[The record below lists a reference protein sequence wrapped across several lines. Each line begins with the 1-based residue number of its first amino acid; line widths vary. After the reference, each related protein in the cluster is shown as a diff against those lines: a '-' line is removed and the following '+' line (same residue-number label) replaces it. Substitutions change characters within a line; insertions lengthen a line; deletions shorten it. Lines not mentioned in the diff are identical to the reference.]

1 MSESARGTRTG
12 SVLTHAVLV
21 LGAVAMIGPFVWQLL
36 TAFKSLPETTTV
48 PPTLLPEQWLW
59 SNFADVFDVLPFGQQ
74 LVNSLIVAVAVTVGQ
89 LAFCSLGAYAFARLE
104 FRGRELIF
112 ALFLSVLMV
121 PKQLL
126 ILPQYQI
133 MSDLGL
139 LNTLTALVL
148 PGLFSAFGTFLLRQ
162 FFATIPKDFE
172 EAALLDGAGR
182 FRIFFSIMLP
192 LVKPALAALAVITVM
207 HSWNDL
213 LWPLVVNTA
222 PATMPIS
229 AGLTSLQGQEWTD
242 YPVLMAGS
250 LMASIPMLL
259 AYLALQRQF
268 VQGIALSGTKGCTTW
283 VAHPDHCASAWSAP
297 AASRMP
303 TCPPGST
310 WAPRWSCTR
319 STAPRSW
326 SPATAAA
333 ASSTRSTRCS
343 PRSTSWTSA
352 PRPSPTPRSCSP
364 PRPRAGTCCARS
376 RSPSTPPLP
385 SRW

>member
-1 MSESARGTRTG
+1 MSERVRSSRTG
-12 SVLTHAVLV
+12 SVLTHAALV
-21 LGAVAMIGPFVWQLL
+21 IGAVAMIGPFVWQLL
-36 TAFKSLPETTTV
+36 TALKSLPETTAV
-48 PPTLLPEQWLW
+48 PPSVLPREWLW
-59 SNFADVFDVLPFGQQ
+59 SNFAEVFALLPFGRQ
-74 LVNSLIVAVAVTVGQ
+74 LVNSLVVAGVVTLGQ
-89 LAFCSLGAYAFARLE
+89 LAFCSLGAYAFARME

-133 MSDLGL
+133 MSGLGL
-139 LNTLTALVL
+139 LNSLPALIL

-172 EAALLDGAGR
+172 EAALLDGASR

-222 PATMPIS
+222 PASMPIS

-242 YPVLMAGS
+242 YPVLMAGA

-268 VQGIALSGTKGCTTW
+268 VQGIALSGTKG
-283 VAHPDHCASAWSAP
+283 
-297 AASRMP
+297 
-303 TCPPGST
+303 
-310 WAPRWSCTR
+310 
-319 STAPRSW
+319 
-326 SPATAAA
+326 
-333 ASSTRSTRCS
+333 
-343 PRSTSWTSA
+343 
-352 PRPSPTPRSCSP
+352 
-364 PRPRAGTCCARS
+364 
-376 RSPSTPPLP
+376 
-385 SRW
+385 

>member
-1 MSESARGTRTG
+1 MSESARVTRTG

-48 PPTLLPEQWLW
+48 PPTVFPQEWLW
-59 SNFADVFDVLPFGQQ
+59 SNFADVFDALPFAQQ
-74 LVNSLIVAVAVTVGQ
+74 LVNSLIVASVVTVGQ

-162 FFATIPKDFE
+162 FFATIPKDLE

-268 VQGIALSGTKGCTTW
+268 VQGIALSGTKG
-283 VAHPDHCASAWSAP
+283 
-297 AASRMP
+297 
-303 TCPPGST
+303 
-310 WAPRWSCTR
+310 
-319 STAPRSW
+319 
-326 SPATAAA
+326 
-333 ASSTRSTRCS
+333 
-343 PRSTSWTSA
+343 
-352 PRPSPTPRSCSP
+352 
-364 PRPRAGTCCARS
+364 
-376 RSPSTPPLP
+376 
-385 SRW
+385 

>member
-1 MSESARGTRTG
+1 MSDRRLG
-12 SVLTHAVLV
+12 SVLTHAALV
-21 LGAVAMIGPFVWQLL
+21 IGAVAMIGPFGWQLL

-48 PPTLLPEQWLW
+48 PPSVLPREWLW
-59 SNFADVFDVLPFGQQ
+59 SNFADVFEVLPFGQQ
-74 LVNSLIVAVAVTVGQ
+74 LVNSLIVAAAVTLGQ

-133 MSDLGL
+133 MSGLGL
-139 LNTLTALVL
+139 LNSLPALIL

-222 PATMPIS
+222 PASMPIS

-242 YPVLMAGS
+242 YPVLMAGA

-268 VQGIALSGTKGCTTW
+268 VQGIALSGTKG
-283 VAHPDHCASAWSAP
+283 
-297 AASRMP
+297 
-303 TCPPGST
+303 
-310 WAPRWSCTR
+310 
-319 STAPRSW
+319 
-326 SPATAAA
+326 
-333 ASSTRSTRCS
+333 
-343 PRSTSWTSA
+343 
-352 PRPSPTPRSCSP
+352 
-364 PRPRAGTCCARS
+364 
-376 RSPSTPPLP
+376 
-385 SRW
+385 

>member
-1 MSESARGTRTG
+1 VA
-12 SVLTHAVLV
+12 THAVLV
-21 LGAVAMIGPFVWQLL
+21 AGAVAMIGPFVWQLL
-36 TAFKSLPETTTV
+36 TAFKSQPETAIV
-48 PPTLLPEQWLW
+48 PPTLLPREWLW
-59 SNFADVFDVLPFGQQ
+59 SNFSDVFATLPFGQQ
-74 LVNSLIVAVAVTVGQ
+74 LVNSLVVAAAVTVGQ

-133 MSDLGL
+133 MSGLGL
-139 LNTLTALVL
+139 LNSLPALIL

-192 LVKPALAALAVITVM
+192 LVRPALAALAVITVM

-213 LWPLVVNTA
+213 LWPLVVNTD
-222 PATMPIS
+222 PASMPIS
-229 AGLTSLQGQEWTD
+229 AGLTSLQGQEWTN
-242 YPVLMAGS
+242 YPVLMAGA

-268 VQGIALSGTKGCTTW
+268 VQGIALSGTKG
-283 VAHPDHCASAWSAP
+283 
-297 AASRMP
+297 
-303 TCPPGST
+303 
-310 WAPRWSCTR
+310 
-319 STAPRSW
+319 
-326 SPATAAA
+326 
-333 ASSTRSTRCS
+333 
-343 PRSTSWTSA
+343 
-352 PRPSPTPRSCSP
+352 
-364 PRPRAGTCCARS
+364 
-376 RSPSTPPLP
+376 
-385 SRW
+385 

>member
-1 MSESARGTRTG
+1 MSDRRLG
-12 SVLTHAVLV
+12 SVLTHAALV
-21 LGAVAMIGPFVWQLL
+21 IGAITMIGPFVWQLL

-48 PPTLLPEQWLW
+48 PPPILPREWQW
-59 SNFADVFDVLPFGQQ
+59 SNFAEVFELLPFGQQ
-74 LVNSLIVAVAVTVGQ
+74 LLNSLIVAAAVTLGQ

-139 LNTLTALVL
+139 LNTLPALVL

-182 FRIFFSIMLP
+182 LRIFFSIMLP

-222 PATMPIS
+222 PSSMPIS

-242 YPVLMAGS
+242 YPVLMAGA

-268 VQGIALSGTKGCTTW
+268 VQGIALSGTKG
-283 VAHPDHCASAWSAP
+283 
-297 AASRMP
+297 
-303 TCPPGST
+303 
-310 WAPRWSCTR
+310 
-319 STAPRSW
+319 
-326 SPATAAA
+326 
-333 ASSTRSTRCS
+333 
-343 PRSTSWTSA
+343 
-352 PRPSPTPRSCSP
+352 
-364 PRPRAGTCCARS
+364 
-376 RSPSTPPLP
+376 
-385 SRW
+385 

>member
-1 MSESARGTRTG
+1 MSDSASARGTRTG
-12 SVLTHAVLV
+12 SVLTHAALV
-21 LGAVAMIGPFVWQLL
+21 LGAVAMIGPFVWQVL

-48 PPTLLPEQWLW
+48 PPTVLPREWLW
-59 SNFADVFDVLPFGQQ
+59 SNFSGVFEVLPFGQQ
-74 LVNSLIVAVAVTVGQ
+74 LLNSLIVAVAVTAGQ

-112 ALFLSVLMV
+112 ALFLSVLTV

-162 FFATIPKDFE
+162 FFATIPRELE

-192 LVKPALAALAVITVM
+192 LVRPALAALAVITVM

-213 LWPLVVNTA
+213 LWPLVVNTDPGA
-222 PATMPIS
+222 MPIS

-242 YPVLMAGS
+242 YPVLMAGA
-250 LMASIPMLL
+250 LMASVPMLL

-268 VQGIALSGTKGCTTW
+268 VQGIALSGSKG
-283 VAHPDHCASAWSAP
+283 
-297 AASRMP
+297 
-303 TCPPGST
+303 
-310 WAPRWSCTR
+310 
-319 STAPRSW
+319 
-326 SPATAAA
+326 
-333 ASSTRSTRCS
+333 
-343 PRSTSWTSA
+343 
-352 PRPSPTPRSCSP
+352 
-364 PRPRAGTCCARS
+364 
-376 RSPSTPPLP
+376 
-385 SRW
+385 

>member
-1 MSESARGTRTG
+1 MSDRFRSAARGTRTG
-12 SVLTHAVLV
+12 SVLTHTVLV

-48 PPTLLPEQWLW
+48 PPTLLPQEWLW
-59 SNFADVFDVLPFGQQ
+59 SNFADVFASLPFGQQ
-74 LVNSLIVAVAVTVGQ
+74 LVNSLIVAAAVTIGQ

-104 FRGRELIF
+104 FHGRELIF

-133 MSDLGL
+133 MSGLGL
-139 LNTLTALVL
+139 LNTLPALIL

-162 FFATIPKDFE
+162 FFATIPKDLE

-182 FRIFFSIMLP
+182 FRIFFSVMLP

-213 LWPLVVNTA
+213 LWPLVVNTD

-242 YPVLMAGS
+242 YPVLMAGA

-268 VQGIALSGTKGCTTW
+268 VQGIALSGTKG
-283 VAHPDHCASAWSAP
+283 
-297 AASRMP
+297 
-303 TCPPGST
+303 
-310 WAPRWSCTR
+310 
-319 STAPRSW
+319 
-326 SPATAAA
+326 
-333 ASSTRSTRCS
+333 
-343 PRSTSWTSA
+343 
-352 PRPSPTPRSCSP
+352 
-364 PRPRAGTCCARS
+364 
-376 RSPSTPPLP
+376 
-385 SRW
+385 

>member
-1 MSESARGTRTG
+1 MSDSARGTRTG

-48 PPTLLPEQWLW
+48 PPTLLPQEWLW
-59 SNFADVFDVLPFGQQ
+59 SNFGEVFALLPFAQQ
-74 LVNSLIVAVAVTVGQ
+74 LANSLIVAAAVTLGQ

-104 FRGRELIF
+104 FRGRELLF

-133 MSDLGL
+133 VSDLGL
-139 LNTLTALVL
+139 LNTLPALIL

-213 LWPLVVNTA
+213 LWPLVVNTD
-222 PATMPIS
+222 PASMPIS
-229 AGLTSLQGQEWTD
+229 AGLTSLQGQEWTN
-242 YPVLMAGS
+242 YPVLMAGA

-268 VQGIALSGTKGCTTW
+268 VQGIALSGTKG
-283 VAHPDHCASAWSAP
+283 
-297 AASRMP
+297 
-303 TCPPGST
+303 
-310 WAPRWSCTR
+310 
-319 STAPRSW
+319 
-326 SPATAAA
+326 
-333 ASSTRSTRCS
+333 
-343 PRSTSWTSA
+343 
-352 PRPSPTPRSCSP
+352 
-364 PRPRAGTCCARS
+364 
-376 RSPSTPPLP
+376 
-385 SRW
+385 

>member
-48 PPTLLPEQWLW
+48 PPPLLPREWLW
-59 SNFADVFDVLPFGQQ
+59 SNFAAVFDVLPFGRQ
-74 LVNSLIVAVAVTVGQ
+74 LLNSLIVAAAVTIGQ

-104 FRGRELIF
+104 FRWRELIF

-133 MSDLGL
+133 MSGLGL
-139 LNTLTALVL
+139 LNSLPALIL

-222 PATMPIS
+222 PASMPIS

-242 YPVLMAGS
+242 YPVLMAGA

-259 AYLALQRQF
+259 TYLALQRQF
-268 VQGIALSGTKGCTTW
+268 VQGIALSGTKG
-283 VAHPDHCASAWSAP
+283 
-297 AASRMP
+297 
-303 TCPPGST
+303 
-310 WAPRWSCTR
+310 
-319 STAPRSW
+319 
-326 SPATAAA
+326 
-333 ASSTRSTRCS
+333 
-343 PRSTSWTSA
+343 
-352 PRPSPTPRSCSP
+352 
-364 PRPRAGTCCARS
+364 
-376 RSPSTPPLP
+376 
-385 SRW
+385 

>member
-1 MSESARGTRTG
+1 MSDTSVARGARGTRTG

-48 PPTLLPEQWLW
+48 PPTLLPQEWLW
-59 SNFADVFDVLPFGQQ
+59 SNFGEVFALLPFAQQ
-74 LVNSLIVAVAVTVGQ
+74 LANSLIVAAAVTLGQ

-104 FRGRELIF
+104 FRGRELLF

-133 MSDLGL
+133 VSDLGL
-139 LNTLTALVL
+139 LNTLPALIL

-213 LWPLVVNTA
+213 LWPLVVNTD
-222 PATMPIS
+222 PASMPIS
-229 AGLTSLQGQEWTD
+229 AGLTSLQGQEWTN
-242 YPVLMAGS
+242 YPVLMAGA

-268 VQGIALSGTKGCTTW
+268 VQGIALSGTKG
-283 VAHPDHCASAWSAP
+283 
-297 AASRMP
+297 
-303 TCPPGST
+303 
-310 WAPRWSCTR
+310 
-319 STAPRSW
+319 
-326 SPATAAA
+326 
-333 ASSTRSTRCS
+333 
-343 PRSTSWTSA
+343 
-352 PRPSPTPRSCSP
+352 
-364 PRPRAGTCCARS
+364 
-376 RSPSTPPLP
+376 
-385 SRW
+385 

>member
-1 MSESARGTRTG
+1 MSDRRWG
-12 SVLTHAVLV
+12 SVLVHTVLV
-21 LGAVAMIGPFVWQLL
+21 LGAVVMIGPFVWQLL

-48 PPTLLPEQWLW
+48 PPPLLPREWLW
-59 SNFADVFDVLPFGQQ
+59 SNFAAVFDAMPFGRQ
-74 LVNSLIVAVAVTVGQ
+74 LLNSLIVAAAVTLGQ

-133 MSDLGL
+133 MSGLGL
-139 LNTLTALVL
+139 LNSLPALIL

-207 HSWNDL
+207 HTWNDL

-222 PATMPIS
+222 PASMPIS

-242 YPVLMAGS
+242 YPVLMAGA

-268 VQGIALSGTKGCTTW
+268 VQGIALSGTKG
-283 VAHPDHCASAWSAP
+283 
-297 AASRMP
+297 
-303 TCPPGST
+303 
-310 WAPRWSCTR
+310 
-319 STAPRSW
+319 
-326 SPATAAA
+326 
-333 ASSTRSTRCS
+333 
-343 PRSTSWTSA
+343 
-352 PRPSPTPRSCSP
+352 
-364 PRPRAGTCCARS
+364 
-376 RSPSTPPLP
+376 
-385 SRW
+385 

>member
-12 SVLTHAVLV
+12 SVLTHAALV

-48 PPTLLPEQWLW
+48 PPPLLPREWQW
-59 SNFADVFDVLPFGQQ
+59 SNFADVFEALPFGQQ

-139 LNTLTALVL
+139 LNTLTALIL

-162 FFATIPKDFE
+162 FFATIPKDLE
-172 EAALLDGAGR
+172 EAALLDGASR

-213 LWPLVVNTA
+213 LWPLVVNTS
-222 PATMPIS
+222 PSTMPIS

-250 LMASIPMLL
+250 LMASVPMLL

-268 VQGIALSGTKGCTTW
+268 VQGIALSGTKG
-283 VAHPDHCASAWSAP
+283 
-297 AASRMP
+297 
-303 TCPPGST
+303 
-310 WAPRWSCTR
+310 
-319 STAPRSW
+319 
-326 SPATAAA
+326 
-333 ASSTRSTRCS
+333 
-343 PRSTSWTSA
+343 
-352 PRPSPTPRSCSP
+352 
-364 PRPRAGTCCARS
+364 
-376 RSPSTPPLP
+376 
-385 SRW
+385 

>member
-1 MSESARGTRTG
+1 MSDRAASGSVRGNRTG
-12 SVLTHAVLV
+12 SVLTHGVLV
-21 LGAVAMIGPFVWQLL
+21 LGAMAMIGPFAWQLL

-48 PPTLLPEQWLW
+48 PPTVFPSEWLW
-59 SNFADVFDVLPFGQQ
+59 SNFAEVFALLPFAQQ
-74 LVNSLIVAVAVTVGQ
+74 LANSLIVASAVTLGQ

-104 FRGRELIF
+104 FRGRELLF

-139 LNTLTALVL
+139 LNTLPALIL

-213 LWPLVVNTA
+213 LWPLVVNTD
-222 PATMPIS
+222 PAAMPIS
-229 AGLTSLQGQEWTD
+229 AGLTSLQGQEWTN
-242 YPVLMAGS
+242 YPVLMAGA

-268 VQGIALSGTKGCTTW
+268 VQGIALSGTKG
-283 VAHPDHCASAWSAP
+283 
-297 AASRMP
+297 
-303 TCPPGST
+303 
-310 WAPRWSCTR
+310 
-319 STAPRSW
+319 
-326 SPATAAA
+326 
-333 ASSTRSTRCS
+333 
-343 PRSTSWTSA
+343 
-352 PRPSPTPRSCSP
+352 
-364 PRPRAGTCCARS
+364 
-376 RSPSTPPLP
+376 
-385 SRW
+385 

>member
-1 MSESARGTRTG
+1 MSESARGTRAG
-12 SVLTHAVLV
+12 SVLTHAALV
-21 LGAVAMIGPFVWQLL
+21 IGAVAMIGPFAWQLL

-48 PPTLLPEQWLW
+48 PPPILPQEWQW
-59 SNFADVFDVLPFGQQ
+59 SNFAEVFELLPFGQQ
-74 LVNSLIVAVAVTVGQ
+74 LLNSLIVAAAVTLGQ

-133 MSDLGL
+133 MSGLGL
-139 LNTLTALVL
+139 LNSLPALIL

-222 PATMPIS
+222 PASMPIS

-242 YPVLMAGS
+242 YPVLMAGAF
-250 LMASIPMLL
+250 MASIPMLL

-268 VQGIALSGTKGCTTW
+268 VQGIALSGTKG
-283 VAHPDHCASAWSAP
+283 
-297 AASRMP
+297 
-303 TCPPGST
+303 
-310 WAPRWSCTR
+310 
-319 STAPRSW
+319 
-326 SPATAAA
+326 
-333 ASSTRSTRCS
+333 
-343 PRSTSWTSA
+343 
-352 PRPSPTPRSCSP
+352 
-364 PRPRAGTCCARS
+364 
-376 RSPSTPPLP
+376 
-385 SRW
+385 

>member
-21 LGAVAMIGPFVWQLL
+21 LGAVAMIGPFAWQLL

-74 LVNSLIVAVAVTVGQ
+74 LVNSLIVAAAVTVGQ

-104 FRGRELIF
+104 FRGRELLF

-162 FFATIPKDFE
+162 FFATIPKDLE

-213 LWPLVVNTA
+213 LWPLVVNTD
-222 PATMPIS
+222 PGTMPIS

-268 VQGIALSGTKGCTTW
+268 VQGIALSGTKG
-283 VAHPDHCASAWSAP
+283 
-297 AASRMP
+297 
-303 TCPPGST
+303 
-310 WAPRWSCTR
+310 
-319 STAPRSW
+319 
-326 SPATAAA
+326 
-333 ASSTRSTRCS
+333 
-343 PRSTSWTSA
+343 
-352 PRPSPTPRSCSP
+352 
-364 PRPRAGTCCARS
+364 
-376 RSPSTPPLP
+376 
-385 SRW
+385 

>member
-1 MSESARGTRTG
+1 MSDRVASGSARGTRAG
-12 SVLTHAVLV
+12 SVLTHAALV

-36 TAFKSLPETTTV
+36 TALKSLPETTTV
-48 PPTLLPEQWLW
+48 PPTILPREWLW
-59 SNFADVFDVLPFGQQ
+59 SNFAAVFEVLPFGQQ
-74 LVNSLIVAVAVTVGQ
+74 LLNSLIVAVAVTVGQ

-126 ILPQYQI
+126 ILPQYEI
-133 MSDLGL
+133 MSNLGL

-162 FFATIPKDFE
+162 FFATIPRELE

-192 LVKPALAALAVITVM
+192 LVRPALAALAVITVM

-213 LWPLVVNTA
+213 LWPLVVNTD
-222 PATMPIS
+222 PDTMPIS

-242 YPVLMAGS
+242 YPVLMAGA
-250 LMASIPMLL
+250 LMASVPMLL

-268 VQGIALSGTKGCTTW
+268 VQGIALSGTKG
-283 VAHPDHCASAWSAP
+283 
-297 AASRMP
+297 
-303 TCPPGST
+303 
-310 WAPRWSCTR
+310 
-319 STAPRSW
+319 
-326 SPATAAA
+326 
-333 ASSTRSTRCS
+333 
-343 PRSTSWTSA
+343 
-352 PRPSPTPRSCSP
+352 
-364 PRPRAGTCCARS
+364 
-376 RSPSTPPLP
+376 
-385 SRW
+385 

>member
-1 MSESARGTRTG
+1 MSDSARGTRTG
-12 SVLTHAVLV
+12 SVLTHSVLV
-21 LGAVAMIGPFVWQLL
+21 LGAVAMIGPFAWQLL

-48 PPTLLPEQWLW
+48 PPTLLPQEWLW
-59 SNFADVFDVLPFGQQ
+59 SNFADVFALLPFGRQ
-74 LVNSLIVAVAVTVGQ
+74 LANSLIVAAAVTLGQ

-133 MSDLGL
+133 ISDLGL
-139 LNTLTALVL
+139 LNTLPALIL

-192 LVKPALAALAVITVM
+192 LVRPALAALAVITVM

-213 LWPLVVNTA
+213 LWPLVVNTD
-222 PATMPIS
+222 PASMPIS
-229 AGLTSLQGQEWTD
+229 AGLTSLQGQEWTN
-242 YPVLMAGS
+242 YPVLMAGA

-268 VQGIALSGTKGCTTW
+268 VQGIALSGTKG
-283 VAHPDHCASAWSAP
+283 
-297 AASRMP
+297 
-303 TCPPGST
+303 
-310 WAPRWSCTR
+310 
-319 STAPRSW
+319 
-326 SPATAAA
+326 
-333 ASSTRSTRCS
+333 
-343 PRSTSWTSA
+343 
-352 PRPSPTPRSCSP
+352 
-364 PRPRAGTCCARS
+364 
-376 RSPSTPPLP
+376 
-385 SRW
+385 

>member
-1 MSESARGTRTG
+1 MSDAVVSRGARGSRIG
-12 SVLTHAVLV
+12 SVLTHAALV
-21 LGAVAMIGPFVWQLL
+21 LGAVVMIGPFVWQVL
-36 TAFKSLPETTTV
+36 TSFKSLPETTTV
-48 PPTLLPEQWLW
+48 PPTVLPRDWLW
-59 SNFADVFDVLPFGQQ
+59 SNFADVFEVLPFGQQ
-74 LVNSLIVAVAVTVGQ
+74 LLNSLIVAVVVTLGQ

-126 ILPQYQI
+126 ILPQYEI

-162 FFATIPKDFE
+162 FFATIPRELE

-192 LVKPALAALAVITVM
+192 LVRPALAALAVITVM

-213 LWPLVVNTA
+213 LWPLVVNTD
-222 PATMPIS
+222 PDTMPIS

-242 YPVLMAGS
+242 YPVLMAGA
-250 LMASIPMLL
+250 LMASVPMLL

-268 VQGIALSGTKGCTTW
+268 VQGIALSGTKG
-283 VAHPDHCASAWSAP
+283 
-297 AASRMP
+297 
-303 TCPPGST
+303 
-310 WAPRWSCTR
+310 
-319 STAPRSW
+319 
-326 SPATAAA
+326 
-333 ASSTRSTRCS
+333 
-343 PRSTSWTSA
+343 
-352 PRPSPTPRSCSP
+352 
-364 PRPRAGTCCARS
+364 
-376 RSPSTPPLP
+376 
-385 SRW
+385 

>member
-1 MSESARGTRTG
+1 MSDRRWG
-12 SVLTHAVLV
+12 SVLTHSLLI
-21 LGAVAMIGPFVWQLL
+21 LGAVAMIGPFAWQLL

-48 PPTLLPEQWLW
+48 PPPLLPREWLW
-59 SNFADVFDVLPFGQQ
+59 SNFAAVFDVLPFGQQ
-74 LVNSLIVAVAVTVGQ
+74 LVNSLIVAAAVTVGQ

-133 MSDLGL
+133 MSGLGL
-139 LNTLTALVL
+139 LNTLPALIL

-222 PATMPIS
+222 PASMPIS

-242 YPVLMAGS
+242 YPVLMAGA

-268 VQGIALSGTKGCTTW
+268 VQGIALSGTKG
-283 VAHPDHCASAWSAP
+283 
-297 AASRMP
+297 
-303 TCPPGST
+303 
-310 WAPRWSCTR
+310 
-319 STAPRSW
+319 
-326 SPATAAA
+326 
-333 ASSTRSTRCS
+333 
-343 PRSTSWTSA
+343 
-352 PRPSPTPRSCSP
+352 
-364 PRPRAGTCCARS
+364 
-376 RSPSTPPLP
+376 
-385 SRW
+385 

>member
-1 MSESARGTRTG
+1 MSDSARVSRTG

-48 PPTLLPEQWLW
+48 PPTVFPQEWLW
-59 SNFADVFDVLPFGQQ
+59 SNFADVFDALPFGQQ
-74 LVNSLIVAVAVTVGQ
+74 LVNSLIVAAAVTVGQ

-162 FFATIPKDFE
+162 FFATIPKDLE

-250 LMASIPMLL
+250 LMASVPMLL

-268 VQGIALSGTKGCTTW
+268 VQGIALSGTKG
-283 VAHPDHCASAWSAP
+283 
-297 AASRMP
+297 
-303 TCPPGST
+303 
-310 WAPRWSCTR
+310 
-319 STAPRSW
+319 
-326 SPATAAA
+326 
-333 ASSTRSTRCS
+333 
-343 PRSTSWTSA
+343 
-352 PRPSPTPRSCSP
+352 
-364 PRPRAGTCCARS
+364 
-376 RSPSTPPLP
+376 
-385 SRW
+385 

>member
-1 MSESARGTRTG
+1 MSDRRLG
-12 SVLTHAVLV
+12 SVLTHALLV
-21 LGAVAMIGPFVWQLL
+21 IGAVVMIGPFVWQLL

-48 PPTLLPEQWLW
+48 PPPLLPQEWLW
-59 SNFADVFDVLPFGQQ
+59 SNFAAVFDVLPFGQQ
-74 LVNSLIVAVAVTVGQ
+74 LLNSLIVAAAVTLGQ

-133 MSDLGL
+133 MSALGL
-139 LNTLTALVL
+139 LNTLPALIL

-172 EAALLDGAGR
+172 EAALLDGASR

-222 PATMPIS
+222 PASMPIS

-242 YPVLMAGS
+242 YPVLMAGA

-268 VQGIALSGTKGCTTW
+268 VQGIALSGTKG
-283 VAHPDHCASAWSAP
+283 
-297 AASRMP
+297 
-303 TCPPGST
+303 
-310 WAPRWSCTR
+310 
-319 STAPRSW
+319 
-326 SPATAAA
+326 
-333 ASSTRSTRCS
+333 
-343 PRSTSWTSA
+343 
-352 PRPSPTPRSCSP
+352 
-364 PRPRAGTCCARS
+364 
-376 RSPSTPPLP
+376 
-385 SRW
+385 

>member
-48 PPTLLPEQWLW
+48 PPPLLPREWLW
-59 SNFADVFDVLPFGQQ
+59 SNFAAVFDVLPFGQQ
-74 LVNSLIVAVAVTVGQ
+74 LLNSLIVAAAVTIGQ

-133 MSDLGL
+133 MSGLGL
-139 LNTLTALVL
+139 LNSLPALIL

-222 PATMPIS
+222 PASMPIS

-242 YPVLMAGS
+242 YPVLMAGA

-259 AYLALQRQF
+259 TYLALQRQF
-268 VQGIALSGTKGCTTW
+268 VQGIALSGTKG
-283 VAHPDHCASAWSAP
+283 
-297 AASRMP
+297 
-303 TCPPGST
+303 
-310 WAPRWSCTR
+310 
-319 STAPRSW
+319 
-326 SPATAAA
+326 
-333 ASSTRSTRCS
+333 
-343 PRSTSWTSA
+343 
-352 PRPSPTPRSCSP
+352 
-364 PRPRAGTCCARS
+364 
-376 RSPSTPPLP
+376 
-385 SRW
+385 

>member
-1 MSESARGTRTG
+1 MSDRSGYASARGTRTG
-12 SVLTHAVLV
+12 SVLTHAALV
-21 LGAVAMIGPFVWQLL
+21 IGAVAMIGPFVWQLL

-48 PPTLLPEQWLW
+48 PPPLLPREWLW
-59 SNFADVFDVLPFGQQ
+59 SNFADVFEVLPFGQQ
-74 LVNSLIVAVAVTVGQ
+74 LVNSLIVAATVTLGQ

-133 MSDLGL
+133 MSGLGL
-139 LNTLTALVL
+139 LNSLPALIL

-182 FRIFFSIMLP
+182 FRIFYSIMLP

-222 PATMPIS
+222 PASMPIS

-242 YPVLMAGS
+242 YPVLMAGAF
-250 LMASIPMLL
+250 MASIPMLL

-268 VQGIALSGTKGCTTW
+268 VQGIALSGTKG
-283 VAHPDHCASAWSAP
+283 
-297 AASRMP
+297 
-303 TCPPGST
+303 
-310 WAPRWSCTR
+310 
-319 STAPRSW
+319 
-326 SPATAAA
+326 
-333 ASSTRSTRCS
+333 
-343 PRSTSWTSA
+343 
-352 PRPSPTPRSCSP
+352 
-364 PRPRAGTCCARS
+364 
-376 RSPSTPPLP
+376 
-385 SRW
+385 

>member
-48 PPTLLPEQWLW
+48 PPPLLPREWLW
-59 SNFADVFDVLPFGQQ
+59 SNFAAVFDVLPFGRQ
-74 LVNSLIVAVAVTVGQ
+74 LLNSLIVAAAVTIGQ

-133 MSDLGL
+133 MSGLGL
-139 LNTLTALVL
+139 LNSLPALIL

-222 PATMPIS
+222 PASMPIS

-242 YPVLMAGS
+242 YPVLMAGA

-259 AYLALQRQF
+259 TYLALQRQF
-268 VQGIALSGTKGCTTW
+268 VQGIALSGTKG
-283 VAHPDHCASAWSAP
+283 
-297 AASRMP
+297 
-303 TCPPGST
+303 
-310 WAPRWSCTR
+310 
-319 STAPRSW
+319 
-326 SPATAAA
+326 
-333 ASSTRSTRCS
+333 
-343 PRSTSWTSA
+343 
-352 PRPSPTPRSCSP
+352 
-364 PRPRAGTCCARS
+364 
-376 RSPSTPPLP
+376 
-385 SRW
+385 